1 MAVNVV
7 VLFYNIGPY
16 HIARL
21 ESARRALE
29 AIGGKLAAIQIV
41 ATTSEHPWGAVDVPD
56 YVTTLEEFQAG
67 NQPRLSSPRLLTEAL
82 DRLRPDAVAV
92 PGWGFDFA
100 RQALK
105 WCRKNDVARVLMSES
120 HRDDAPRAWWKER
133 IKSVLWISKFDSA
146 LVGGV
151 LHSEY
156 LQSLGMPGEKIFFGY
171 DLVDNEG
178 FAADVDAAR
187 GGNLR
192 PTAVSSPYFLASS
205 RFMARKNLGRLI
217 DAFQMARE
225 RQGDQFRH
233 QLVILGDGPL
243 RRELESQIERGGLK
257 EVVHLPGFLTRQ
269 EIIPWLGFADAFVHP
284 ALHEQWGL
292 VVNEAMAAA
301 VPVAVSRNCG
311 CFPELVVEGVTGFG
325 FDPES
330 VSEMA
335 DSLCRL
341 SDLGDRRSAM
351 GLEARR
357 HLNEGLPVS
366 RFGEGLVDAV
376 QTALRSTRSKAV

>member
-1 MAVNVV
+1 VNVV

-29 AIGGKLAAIQIV
+29 ASGGTLAAIQVV
-41 ATTSEHPWGAVDVPD
+41 ATTAEHPWGAIEVPD
-56 YVTTLEEFQAG
+56 YVTTLEPFQAG
-67 NQPRLSSPRLLTEAL
+67 NQPQLSEPRLLTAAL

-105 WCRKNDVARVLMSES
+105 WCLRKKVARVLMSES
-120 HRDDAPRAWWKER
+120 HRDDAPRRWWKER

-156 LQSLGMPGEKIFFGY
+156 LKSLGMPGENIFFGY

-178 FAADVDAAR
+178 FAADVDSGRA
-187 GGNLR
+187 GNLR
-192 PTAVSSPYFLASS
+192 PQAVSAPYFLASS

-217 DAFQMARE
+217 DAFQLTRE
-225 RQGDQFRH
+225 RKGDSFPQ

-243 RRELESQIERGGLK
+243 RPELETQIERAGLK
-257 EVVHLPGFLTRQ
+257 GIVHLPGFLTRQ

-335 DSLCRL
+335 VALCKL
-341 SDLGDRRSAM
+341 SELGDRRSAM

-357 HLNEGLPVS
+357 HLNEVLPVS
-366 RFGEGLVDAV
+366 RFGDGLVDAV
-376 QTALRSTRSKAV
+376 QMAVHGRRVKTN